1 MVMAGH
7 VDTQL
12 NSCKEK
18 IKVMCVKDL
27 IKERYFNSHQQ
38 NSENY
43 AKNKVYKNLL
53 SLKFET
59 GSYFP

>member
-12 NSCKEK
+12 NSCKKK
-18 IKVMCVKDL
+18 IKVIRVWK
-27 IKERYFNSHQQ
+27 ISFNSHQQ
-38 NSENY
+38 HSENY